1 MGVGMMG
8 GEDRRHRDRSD
19 ARVGIRAAGR
29 AGFLLAILL
38 AAGGS
43 LVGDGLSLE
52 GLIRFP
58 GDGLIIDLM
67 ELGLALAQR
76 VLRSLWLPDTSQW

>member
-1 MGVGMMG
+1 MGMMC

-19 ARVGIRAAGR
+19 ARVGSRAAGR

-38 AAGGS
+38 AAGSS

-58 GDGLIIDLM
+58 GDGLIIELM
-67 ELGLALAQR
+67 ELALALAYR
-76 VLRSLWLPDTSQW
+76 VFRSLWLPDTGQW